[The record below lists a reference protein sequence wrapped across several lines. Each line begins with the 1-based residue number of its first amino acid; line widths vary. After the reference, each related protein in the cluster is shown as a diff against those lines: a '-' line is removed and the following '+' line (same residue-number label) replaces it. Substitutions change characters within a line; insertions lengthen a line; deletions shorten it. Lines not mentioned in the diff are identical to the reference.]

1 MKTKTKISI
10 NNLVPQLSFIAV
22 LFIVGLAFAP
32 TTHAMVVRAGE
43 SYTLDSYATL
53 EDDLYVVGETVT
65 SAGTTTGDFFAL
77 GSYVEQSGTVS
88 EDVFIL
94 GGNVIVTGPVDGD
107 LRIIGGKVY
116 LNGHVTEDVVLA
128 GGTITIGKDAVI
140 DGDLFVMADYL
151 VVEGTVHGLVEMKVR
166 VAELQGAVG
175 KDVRAGVREA
185 LSLTK
190 EAVVEGGLTYSAP
203 REAFISET
211 ASVKGNVDFTQVD
224 GATSEK
230 SVDLYGLLFYILL
243 TVVSAVSLVFFFP
256 SQARAMTASALSD
269 GSGMRML
276 KGFFLFIAW
285 PFASL
290 LLIITI
296 LGAIPGLILL
306 GTFGTV
312 FFIAMAFTP
321 VLAGVF
327 LARWM
332 KKEKEELSLMWA
344 TLGAVSI
351 TLIAYL
357 PVFGWIIRF
366 LILLLAFYT
375 VSSMLYNGVWAT
387 RKKVVAEVA
396 KKNKNHDTE
405 KTTDTEKE
413 LKQKND

>member
-1 MKTKTKISI
+1 MKTKFSI
-10 NNLVPQLSFIAV
+10 NKLVAQMSFIAV
-22 LFIVGLAFAP
+22 LFIVGLAFAQ

-53 EDDLYVVGETVT
+53 EDDLYVVGENVT
-65 SAGTTTGDFFAL
+65 SAGTTTGDFLAL
-77 GSYVEQSGTVS
+77 GSYVEQSGVVS
-88 EDVFIL
+88 DDVFIL
-94 GGNVIVTGPVDGD
+94 GGNVVVTGTVGGD
-107 LRIIGGKVY
+107 LRIVGGKVY

-128 GGTITIGKDAVI
+128 GGTVTIGKDAVI

-151 VVEGTVHGLVEMKVR
+151 VLEGTVHGLVEMKAR
-166 VAELQGAVG
+166 VAELQGTIG
-175 KDVRAGVREA
+175 KDVRAGVWEA

-190 EAVVEGGLTYSAP
+190 NAVVEGSLTYHAP

-211 ASVKGNVDFTQVD
+211 ASVKGNVEFVQVD
-224 GATSEK
+224 RTASEK
-230 SVDLYGLLFYILL
+230 SIDLYGLLFYILL
-243 TVVSAVSLVFFFP
+243 TVVGAVAFALFFP
-256 SQARAMTASALSD
+256 SQARTMTTKALSD

-285 PFASL
+285 PLASL
-290 LLIITI
+290 LLIVTI
-296 LGAIPGLILL
+296 LGAIPGIILL

-312 FFIAMAFTP
+312 FFVAMAFTP

-332 KKEKEELSLMWA
+332 KKEKDELSPLWA
-344 TLGAVSI
+344 SLGAVSI

-375 VSSMLYNGVWAT
+375 VSHMLYEGVWVT
-387 RKKVVAEVA
+387 RKKGVTEMA
-396 KKNKNHDTE
+396 KKNKDHDTE
-405 KTTDTEKE
+405 KEPE
-413 LKQKND
+413 QKKD